1 MATKML
7 INAVETEEARVALVK
22 DGVLEDFYI
31 ETIGEEEK
39 VGNIYK
45 GIIEK
50 VEPSLQAC
58 FVNIGL
64 EKNGFLPF
72 NEIHP
77 EYFLRPLD
85 PERPQPIQT
94 LVKEGQELLVQ
105 VTKEM
110 PGRKGHHLTTYLS
123 IASRFL
129 VITPGREGGGISKK
143 IADENERARIKRI
156 MSQFKLPEGVGYI
169 VRTAA
174 EGQSKRELSKDL
186 RRLLRVWTDIKK
198 RVKKAPPLSLI
209 HQEQDV
215 CLRVLRDHFSAEIS
229 EVLVDDKET
238 YTKVKN
244 YMKIISPRYQRRVKL
259 YKDKVPIFDK
269 FGVESQIE
277 SIFSNRVNLRS
288 GGYITIDP
296 TEALISIDVNS
307 GKGMLGKDLETMAF
321 RTNMEAAREVAR
333 QLRLRDLGGLIVVDF
348 IDMKDKRHIREV
360 EKALKEEFKK
370 DKAKIDMSRI
380 SKFGLVEISR
390 QRIRPPIESRRY
402 HVCRYCHGRGLVQ
415 SVESAAVSVLRRISM
430 GLSREGIS
438 AVEGR
443 LPAEVASYLQNRKRR
458 ELSELESRYGVEITL
473 EADQSLVPGEAE
485 LEFIKQEAA

>member
-7 INAVETEEARVALVK
+7 INAVEAEEARVALVK

-31 ETIGEEEK
+31 ETLGEEEK

-77 EYFLRPLD
+77 EYYVKPYD
-85 PERPQPIQT
+85 PEKPVPIHT
-94 LVKEGQELLVQ
+94 LVKEGEEVLVQ

-129 VITPGREGGGISKK
+129 VLTPGREGGGISKK
-143 IADENERARIKRI
+143 ISEESERARIKKI
-156 MSQFKLPEGVGYI
+156 MSQFKFPEGTGYI

-174 EGQSKRELSKDL
+174 AGQSKRELSKDL
-186 RRLLRVWTDIKK
+186 KRLLRVWTDIKK
-198 RVKKAPPLSLI
+198 RVKDAPPLSLI
-209 HQEQDV
+209 HEEQDV
-215 CLRVLRDHFSAEIS
+215 CLRVLRDHFTAEIS

-244 YMKIISPRYQRRVKL
+244 YMKVISPRYQRRVKL
-259 YKDKVPIFDK
+259 YKDKVPIFDR
-269 FGVESQIE
+269 FQVEKQIE
-277 SIFSNRVNLRS
+277 AIFSNRVELKS

-307 GKGMLGKDLETMAF
+307 GKGMLGKDIETMAF
-321 RTNMEAAREVAR
+321 RTNLEAAREVAR

-348 IDMKDKRHIREV
+348 IDMRDKRHIREV
-360 EKALKEEFKK
+360 EKTLKEEFKK
-370 DKAKIDMSRI
+370 DKAKIDMSKI

-402 HVCRYCHGRGLVQ
+402 HVCQYCKGRGLVQ
-415 SVESAAVSVLRRISM
+415 SVESAAVSVLRQISM
-430 GLSREGIS
+430 ALSRGDT
-438 AVEGR
+438 VRVKGR
-443 LPAEVASYLQNRKRR
+443 LPEEVASYLQNRKRK
-458 ELSELESRYGVEITL
+458 ELAELESRYGAEITL
-473 EADQSLVPGEAE
+473 VGDKGLAPGAAD
-485 LEFIKQEAA
+485 LEFVRQESA

>member
-1 MATKML
+1 MSTKML
-7 INAVETEEARVALVK
+7 INAGEAEEYRVALVK
-22 DGVLEDFYI
+22 DGLLEDFYI
-31 ETIGEEEK
+31 ETVGEEEK

-50 VEPSLQAC
+50 IEPSLQAC

-77 EYFLRPLD
+77 EYYVRPVHPD
-85 PERPQPIQT
+85 RPAPIQS
-94 LVKEGQELLVQ
+94 LIKEGQEVLVQ

-123 IASRFL
+123 LASRFL
-129 VITPGREGGGISKK
+129 VLTPGREGGGISKK
-143 IADENERARIKRI
+143 ITDEAERARIKKI
-156 MSQFKLPEGVGYI
+156 MDQFKFPEGVGYI

-174 EGQSKRELSKDL
+174 QGQRKRDLSKDL
-186 RRLLRVWTDIKK
+186 NRLLRVWMDIKK

-209 HQEQDV
+209 HEEQDV
-215 CLRVLRDHFSAEIS
+215 CLRALRDHFSAEVS

-238 YTKVKN
+238 YAKVKN

-259 YKDKVPIFDK
+259 YKEKIPIFDRYE
-269 FGVESQIE
+269 VEKQIE
-277 SIFSNRVNLRS
+277 SIFSNRVDLRS

-307 GKGMLGKDLETMAF
+307 GKALAGKDLETTAF
-321 RTNMEAAREVAR
+321 RTNMEAAREIAR
-333 QLRLRDLGGLIVVDF
+333 QLRMRDLGGLIVIDF
-348 IDMKDKRHIREV
+348 IDMKDRKHIREV
-360 EKALKEEFKK
+360 EKALREEFRK
-370 DKAKIDMSRI
+370 DKAKIDMSHI

-390 QRIRPPIESRRY
+390 QRLRPPIESRRY
-402 HVCRYCHGRGLVQ
+402 HVCQYCHGRGLVQ

-430 GLSREGIS
+430 GVSGEGIRM
-438 AVEGR
+438 VTGT
-443 LPAEVASYLQNRKRR
+443 LPPEVTSYLQNKKRK
-458 ELSELESRYGVEITL
+458 ELSELERRYGVEITL
-473 EADQSLVPGEAE
+473 EADSSLVPGEAN
-485 LEFIKQEAA
+485 LQFIQEAA

>member
-7 INAVETEEARVALVK
+7 INAVEAEEARVAIVK

-31 ETIGEEEK
+31 ETLGEEEK

-50 VEPSLQAC
+50 MEPSLQAC

-77 EYFLRPLD
+77 EYFTRPQALD
-85 PERPQPIQT
+85 RPQPIQS
-94 LVKEGQELLVQ
+94 LVKEGQEVLVQ

-129 VITPGREGGGISKK
+129 VLTPGREGGGISKK
-143 IADENERARIKRI
+143 IEDEAERARIKKV
-156 MSQFKLPEGVGYI
+156 MSQFKFPEGVGYI

-186 RRLLRVWTDIKK
+186 KRLLRVWADIKK
-198 RVKKAPPLSLI
+198 RVKKAPPLTLI

-215 CLRVLRDHFSAEIS
+215 CLRVLRDHFSADIS
-229 EVLVDDKET
+229 EVLVDDRET
-238 YTKVKN
+238 YVKVKN

-259 YKDKVPIFDK
+259 YKDNVPIFDR
-269 FGVESQIE
+269 FDVERQIE
-277 SIFSNRVNLRS
+277 SIFSNRVNLKS

-307 GKGMLGKDLETMAF
+307 GKGMLGKDIETMAF
-321 RTNMEAAREVAR
+321 RTNIEAAKEVAR

-348 IDMKDKRHIREV
+348 IDMKDKRHVREV
-360 EKALKEEFKK
+360 EKVLREEFKK

-402 HVCRYCHGRGLVQ
+402 HVCQYCHGRGLVQ
-415 SVESAAVSVLRRISM
+415 SIESAAVSVLRRISM
-430 GLSREGIS
+430 GLSRKGIS

-443 LPAEVASYLQNRKRR
+443 LPEEVTNYLQNKKRK

-473 EADQSLVPGEAE
+473 VADESLAPGEAQ
-485 LEFIKQEAA
+485 LEFIRQEAA

>member
-7 INAVETEEARVALVK
+7 INAVEAEEARVALVK

-31 ETIGEEEK
+31 ETMGEEEK

-77 EYFLRPLD
+77 EYFLKPSD
-85 PERPQPIQT
+85 AHRPQQIQS
-94 LVKEGQELLVQ
+94 LIREGQEVLVQ

-129 VITPGREGGGISKK
+129 VLTPGREGGGISKK
-143 IADENERARIKRI
+143 IADEAERARIKKI
-156 MSQFKLPEGVGYI
+156 MSQFKFPEGVGYI

-186 RRLLRVWTDIKK
+186 KGLLRVWTDIKK
-198 RVKKAPPLSLI
+198 RVKEAPPLTLI
-209 HQEQDV
+209 HEEQDV

-238 YTKVKN
+238 YVKVKN

-259 YKDKVPIFDK
+259 YKDKVPIFDR
-269 FGVESQIE
+269 FEVEEQIE
-277 SIFSNRVNLRS
+277 SIFSNRVNLKS

-307 GKGMLGKDLETMAF
+307 GKGMLGKDIETMAF
-321 RTNMEAAREVAR
+321 RTNMEAVKEVAR

-360 EKALKEEFKK
+360 EKALREEFKK

-402 HVCRYCHGRGLVQ
+402 HTCQYCHGRGLVQ

-430 GLSREGIS
+430 GLSREGLS

-443 LPAEVASYLQNRKRR
+443 LPAEVADYLQNKKRR

-473 EADQSLVPGEAE
+473 EGDASLAPGEAD
-485 LEFIKQEAA
+485 LQFIKQVAA

>member
-1 MATKML
+1 MAIKML
-7 INAVETEEARVALVK
+7 INAVEAEEARVALVK
-22 DGVLEDFYI
+22 EGVLEDFYI

-58 FVNIGL
+58 FVNVGL
-64 EKNGFLPF
+64 DKNGFLPF

-94 LVKEGQELLVQ
+94 LVKEGQEVLVQ

-123 IASRFL
+123 IASRFI

-143 IADENERARIKRI
+143 ITDETERARIKRI
-156 MSQFKLPEGVGYI
+156 MSQFKFPEGVGYI

-174 EGQSKRELSKDL
+174 EGQSKREVSKDL
-186 RRLLRVWTDIKK
+186 RRLLRVWDDIKK
-198 RVKKAPPLSLI
+198 RVKKAPALSLI
-209 HQEQDV
+209 HEEQDV
-215 CLRVLRDHFSAEIS
+215 CLRVLRDHFSAEVS
-229 EVLVDDKET
+229 EVLVDDKKT

-259 YKDKVPIFDK
+259 YKDRVPIFDK
-269 FGVESQIE
+269 FDVETQIE
-277 SIFSNRVNLRS
+277 NIFSNRVNLKS

-321 RTNMEAAREVAR
+321 RTNMEAAKEVAR

-360 EKALKEEFKK
+360 EKALRDEFKK

-402 HVCRYCHGRGLVQ
+402 HICEYCHGRGLVQ
-415 SVESAAVSVLRRISM
+415 SVESAAVSALRRIYM

-443 LPAEVASYLQNRKRR
+443 LPTEVASYLQNRKRR
-458 ELSELESRYGVEITL
+458 ELSELESRYGGEIIL
-473 EADQSLVPGEAE
+473 EPDPSIAPGEAE
-485 LEFIKQEAA
+485 LEFVKQEVA

>member
-7 INAVETEEARVALVK
+7 INAVEPEEARIALVK

-31 ETIGEEEK
+31 EAIGEEEK

-50 VEPSLQAC
+50 IEPSLQAC

-77 EYFLRPLD
+77 EYFLKPPDSDR
-85 PERPQPIQT
+85 IQAIQF
-94 LVKEGQELLVQ
+94 LIREGQEVLVQ

-129 VITPGREGGGISKK
+129 VLTPGREGGGISKK
-143 IADENERARIKRI
+143 IADEAERARLKKI
-156 MSQFKLPEGVGYI
+156 MSQFKFPEGVGYI

-174 EGQSKRELSKDL
+174 QGQSKRELSKDL
-186 RRLLRVWTDIKK
+186 KRLLRVWAEIIK
-198 RVKKAPPLSLI
+198 RVKKAPPLTLI
-209 HQEQDV
+209 HEEQDV

-229 EVLVDDKET
+229 EILVDDKDT
-238 YTKVKN
+238 YAKVKN
-244 YMKIISPRYQRRVKL
+244 YMRIISPRYQRRVKL
-259 YKDKVPIFDK
+259 YKDKVPIFDR
-269 FGVESQIE
+269 FNLEDQIE
-277 SIFSNRVNLRS
+277 SIFSNRVNLKS

-307 GKGMLGKDLETMAF
+307 GKGMLGKDIETMAF
-321 RTNMEAAREVAR
+321 RTNMEAAKEVAR

-360 EKALKEEFKK
+360 EKVLREEFKK

-390 QRIRPPIESRRY
+390 QRLRPPIESRRY
-402 HVCRYCHGRGLVQ
+402 HVCQYCHGRGLVQ

-430 GLSREGIS
+430 GLSREGLS

-443 LPAEVASYLQNRKRR
+443 LPAEVADYLQNKKRR
-458 ELSELESRYGVEITL
+458 ELFELESRYGVEIILQGDT
-473 EADQSLVPGEAE
+473 SLVPGEAD
-485 LEFIKQEAA
+485 LQFIKQVAA

>member
-1 MATKML
+1 MSTKML
-7 INAVETEEARVALVK
+7 INAVEAEEARVALVK

-31 ETIGEEEK
+31 ETHGEEEK

-45 GIIEK
+45 GVIEK

-58 FVNIGL
+58 FVNIGI

-77 EYFLRPLD
+77 EYYLKPFD
-85 PERPQPIQT
+85 PEKPRPIHT
-94 LVKEGQELLVQ
+94 LIKEGQEALVQ

-129 VITPGREGGGISKK
+129 VLTPGREGGGISKK
-143 IADENERARIKRI
+143 IADEAERARIKKI
-156 MSQFKLPEGVGYI
+156 MSQFKFPDGVGYI

-186 RRLLRVWTDIKK
+186 KRLLRVWTDIKK
-198 RVKKAPPLSLI
+198 RVKTAPPLSLI
-209 HQEQDV
+209 HEEQDV
-215 CLRVLRDHFSAEIS
+215 CLRVLRDHFSAEVS

-238 YTKVKN
+238 YAKVKT
-244 YMKIISPRYQRRVKL
+244 YMKVISPRYQGRVKL
-259 YKDKVPIFDK
+259 YKDKVPIFDR
-269 FGVESQIE
+269 FEVEKQIE
-277 SIFSNRVNLRS
+277 AIFSNRVELKS

-321 RTNMEAAREVAR
+321 RTNLEAAREVAR
-333 QLRLRDLGGLIVVDF
+333 QVRLRDLGGLIVVDF
-348 IDMKDKRHIREV
+348 IDMRDKRHIREV
-360 EKALKEEFKK
+360 EKVLREEFKK

-402 HVCRYCHGRGLVQ
+402 HVCQYCHGRGLVQ
-415 SVESAAVSVLRRISM
+415 SVESAAVSVMRRISM
-430 GLSREGIS
+430 ALSRGKLVG
-438 AVEGR
+438 VEGR
-443 LPAEVASYLQNRKRR
+443 LPEGVASYLQNKKRR
-458 ELSELESRYGVEITL
+458 ELAELESRYNVEITL
-473 EADQSLVPGEAE
+473 RGDPSLAPGQAD

>member
-1 MATKML
+1 MTTKML
-7 INAVETEEARVALVK
+7 INAVEAEEARVAIVK

-31 ETIGEEEK
+31 ETLGEEEK

-45 GIIEK
+45 GVIEK

-58 FVNIGL
+58 FVDIGL

-77 EYFLRPLD
+77 EYFARPQD
-85 PERPQPIQT
+85 PDRPQPLQS
-94 LVKEGQELLVQ
+94 LLKEGQEVLVQ

-129 VITPGREGGGISKK
+129 VLTPGRESGGISKK
-143 IADENERARIKRI
+143 IEDEAERARIKRI
-156 MSQFKLPEGVGYI
+156 MSQFKFPEGVGYI

-198 RVKKAPPLSLI
+198 RVKKAPPLTLI
-209 HQEQDV
+209 HEEQDV

-238 YTKVKN
+238 YAKVKN

-259 YKDKVPIFDK
+259 YKDKIPIFDR
-269 FGVESQIE
+269 FDVERQIE
-277 SIFSNRVNLRS
+277 RIFSNRVNLKS

-307 GKGMLGKDLETMAF
+307 GKGMLGKDIETMAY
-321 RTNMEAAREVAR
+321 RTNIEAAREVAR

-348 IDMKDKRHIREV
+348 IDMKDKRHIREL
-360 EKALKEEFKK
+360 EKVLREEFKK
-370 DKAKIDMSRI
+370 DKAKIDMSRV

-402 HVCRYCHGRGLVQ
+402 HVCQYCHGRGLVQ

-430 GLSREGIS
+430 GLSREGIG

-443 LPAEVASYLQNRKRR
+443 LPVEVANYLQNRKRK
-458 ELSELESRYGVEITL
+458 ELAELESRYGVEITL
-473 EADQSLVPGEAE
+473 KAESSLAPGEAE
-485 LEFIKQEAA
+485 LEFLRQEAA